1 MSCNISLGN
10 FQVSLTGWLVLG
22 FFAQAVFASRFIVQW
37 IVSERKKRSTVPK
50 IFWYLSLIGSSLLFI
65 YAVHLKDPVFILGQS
80 LNSIIYVRNLML
92 FKGETS

>member
-1 MSCNISLGN
+1 MSWNISLGN
-10 FQVSLTGWLVLG
+10 FQVSLTGWLILG

-50 IFWYLSLIGSSLLFI
+50 VFWYLSLIGSSLLFV
-65 YAVHLKDPVFILGQS
+65 YALHLKDPVFMLGQS
-80 LNSIIYVRNLML
+80 LNCVIYIRNLML

>member
-1 MSCNISLGN
+1 MDYTISSWN
-10 FQVSLTGWLVLG
+10 FQFSLTGWLALG
-22 FFAQAVFASRFIVQW
+22 FLGQAVFASRFIVQW

-80 LNSIIYVRNLML
+80 LNSVIYVRNLML